1 MANSITLVTGGQRS
15 GKSAFAEQLTLQ
27 RCASPVYIATARIF
41 DNEMRARV
49 EDHQQRRGSMW
60 INHEAPLAP
69 GNLPLDSGTVLLD
82 CLTMWATNILFDENE
97 DLPRAIERF
106 RGEWRTL
113 ADKPLDIIAVTNEIG
128 LGGISANPLQ
138 RKFTDLQGMVNQ
150 IVAAEA
156 NEMYMLVSGVPLRIK

>member
-1 MANSITLVTGGQRS
+1 MEV
-15 GKSAFAEQLTLQ
+15 
-27 RCASPVYIATARIF
+27 
-41 DNEMRARV
+41 
-49 EDHQQRRGSMW
+49 HQQRRGSMW
-60 INHEAPLAP
+60 TNYEAPLAP
-69 GNLPLDSGTVLLD
+69 GNLPLESGTVLLD

-106 RGEWRTL
+106 RIEWRTL

-156 NEMYMLVSGVPLRIK
+156 SEMYMLVSGVPLRIK